1 MDYLSCTELVVMTQ
15 IKGATM
21 LYKKISEGYVEQTFN
36 DAGEC
41 IAQNFVAGEVEY
53 ETEDG
58 DPINSMDMPLGG
70 REYFPFDMKQP
81 SNAG

>member
-1 MDYLSCTELVVMTQ
+1 
-15 IKGATM
+15 M
-21 LYKKISEGYVEQTFN
+21 LYKKFTTGYVEQTFN

-41 IAQNFVAGEVEY
+41 IQQKFVSVDDRGIEY

-58 DPINSMDMPLGG
+58 DPINVMDMPLAG

-81 SNAG
+81 QEES

>member
-1 MDYLSCTELVVMTQ
+1 
-15 IKGATM
+15 M

-36 DAGEC
+36 DVGEC
-41 IAQNFVAGEVEY
+41 IAQHFVAGELVVIAN
-53 ETEDG
+53 EDG

-81 SNAG
+81 SDYKEG

>member
-1 MDYLSCTELVVMTQ
+1 
-15 IKGATM
+15 M

-41 IAQNFVAGEVEY
+41 IQQHFIAGEVEY

-81 SNAG
+81 FPKDILVVPSSTGDETLGWRKE